1 MARVLVAV
9 TFAAI
14 GGMSLLAAKAGAAG
28 TSGSAPPSI
37 HTPLVASMTTT
48 TGAWVD
54 LAMGDLGQ
62 LANTFWQ
69 LVFLPAGHSRWSL
82 VTPPGFA
89 DNGGLVSA
97 EAGSAV
103 VTGFGASQR
112 IHFSPL
118 AASSDGGERWTPGIL
133 ESELTTYPDALAG
146 ASGGRVVALVGN
158 PATEIVSNKGGL
170 YNWQRVISA
179 SRLEASAAARTCGVE
194 ALTAVAFSPAGQLI
208 IGTSCSQPGKV
219 GVFEDSANGWRS
231 EAPSLPSPYATS
243 TTSVLRLRAFDGRV
257 SALIA
262 AGSGARTELFG
273 TRLGGNAA
281 WSVPIGFR
289 LGRTGQLI
297 SSGVSSQGGLVVLV
311 SSDKGPRVE
320 VLGAGSEAWTQ
331 LALPPARTAAV
342 SYEPGGSVGAFVVD
356 HSRLTIYRLATS
368 ASSWRRVQVMQVP
381 IVYGSSS

>member
-1 MARVLVAV
+1 MAKVLVAV

-14 GGMSLLAAKAGAAG
+14 GGMSLLAAKAGATR
-28 TSGSAPPSI
+28 TSGSAPPSV

-48 TGAWVD
+48 TGAWVA

-62 LANTFWQ
+62 LSNTFWQ
-69 LVFLPAGHSRWSL
+69 LVFLPAEQRRWSL

-118 AASSDGGERWTPGIL
+118 AASSNGGERWTPGIL
-133 ESELTTYPDALAG
+133 ESELATYPDALAG
-146 ASGGRVVALVGN
+146 YSSGRVVALVGN
-158 PATEIVSNKGGL
+158 PATEIVSSRGGL
-170 YNWQRVISA
+170 YNWQRVVSL
-179 SRLEASAAARTCGVE
+179 RQLEASAAARTCGVE

-208 IGTSCSQPGKV
+208 VGSSCSRPGKV
-219 GVFEDSANGWRS
+219 GVFQDSASGWRL
-231 EAPSLPSPYATS
+231 EEPSLPSSYAAS
-243 TTSVLRLRAFDGRV
+243 TTSVLRLRAFGGGV
-257 SALIA
+257 SAVIA

-273 TRLGGNAA
+273 TRLASSA
-281 WSVPIGFR
+281 VWSAPIGFQ
-289 LGRTGQLI
+289 LGRTGRLT
-297 SSGVSSQGGLVVLV
+297 SSGVSSQGGLVLVV

-320 VLGAGSEAWTQ
+320 VLDAGAQAWTE
-331 LALPPARTAAV
+331 LPAPPARTAAV
-342 SYEPGGSVGAFVVD
+342 CFEPDGSIGAFVVD
-356 HSRLTIYRLATS
+356 HSRLTIYRLAKS